1 MHESEFGVASLRSRK
16 AEEFQTP
23 QHRNVDFVTTSILS
37 REGIFMSPKTQWLM
51 SFPVYNVRSKHLSS
65 ILI

>member
-1 MHESEFGVASLRSRK
+1 MHESEFGVASLMSRK

-23 QHRNVDFVTTSILS
+23 TQKCGLCYHFHPSL
-37 REGIFMSPKTQWLM
+37 EGIFMSPKTQWLM
-51 SFPVYNVRSKHLSS
+51 SLPVYNVRSKHLSS